1 MHLAS
6 YETVLRRWP
15 TILTGV
21 IDELNQQC
29 HGISLMI
36 KEGSV
41 PKEVGDV
48 KIEEASSIMNKISML
63 KYEMTR
69 DKPLKSVPTSISDFY

>member
-1 MHLAS
+1 
-6 YETVLRRWP
+6 VLRRWP

-29 HGISLMI
+29 HEISLMI

-41 PKEVGDV
+41 PRDVADVRIKE
-48 KIEEASSIMNKISML
+48 ATSIMNEISML
-63 KYEMTR
+63 KHEMTR
-69 DKPLKSVPTSISDFY
+69 DKPLKSVSSFVLDLC